1 MPGVYDYS
9 YYINNR
15 QNYDVRNDSF
25 VYGNMDGRFDSEFND
40 SLKRM
45 LCERNRK
52 GEMLL
57 KDLLIKLIYEDKNF
71 AKALKRQLSGTTN
84 METEWTKNIVNF

>member
-1 MPGVYDYS
+1 MPGLSTEYLTRCYLNS
-9 YYINNR
+9 FNNR

-25 VYGNMDGRFDSEFND
+25 VYGNMDERFDSEFND

-71 AKALKRQLSGTTN
+71 AKALKRQLYRSTN
-84 METEWTKNIVNF
+84 METE

>member
-1 MPGVYDYS
+1 MPGLSDEYLARCYLNS
-9 YYINNR
+9 FNNR
-15 QNYDVRNDSF
+15 QNYDVRHDSF
-25 VYGNMDGRFDSEFND
+25 VYGNMDGIFDSEFND
-40 SLKRM
+40 GLKRM

-71 AKALKRQLSGTTN
+71 AKALKRQLSRSTN
-84 METEWTKNIVNF
+84 METE

>member
-1 MPGVYDYS
+1 MIDSLTEYFNRCYS
-9 YYINNR
+9 NSSNNR

-25 VYGNMDGRFDSEFND
+25 VYVDRNERFDSEFNN

-45 LCERNRK
+45 LCDHNRK

-57 KDLLIKLIYEDKNF
+57 KDLLIKLVYEDKNF
-71 AKALKRQLSGTTN
+71 AKALKRQLFRSTN
-84 METEWTKNIVNF
+84 METE

>member
-1 MPGVYDYS
+1 MPGLSAEYLTRCYLNS
-9 YYINNR
+9 FNIR

-71 AKALKRQLSGTTN
+71 AKALKRQLSRSTN
-84 METEWTKNIVNF
+84 METE